1 MTGFFKLNMYKNETL
16 GNMTARYYYIKTLRN
31 EVDCKEFLDESLDFL
46 RCVCDSLLKI
56 YFNSF
61 YQVST
66 STGTI
71 SRKVHLSV
79 VRPEAF
85 ILGGDEYHIDRGSQI
100 SLVCVIEKA
109 PTPPQ

>member
-1 MTGFFKLNMYKNETL
+1 MPSKS
-16 GNMTARYYYIKTLRN
+16 
-31 EVDCKEFLDESLDFL
+31 FLDMFFL
-46 RCVCDSLLKI
+46 QNRIEKNNYSISCQFL
-56 YFNSF
+56 
-61 YQVST
+61 QVST

-71 SRKVHLSV
+71 SRKVNLSV

>member
-1 MTGFFKLNMYKNETL
+1 MYILQKKGFPYN
-16 GNMTARYYYIKTLRN
+16 RIK
-31 EVDCKEFLDESLDFL
+31 KIFYFLSIF
-46 RCVCDSLLKI
+46 
-56 YFNSF
+56 
-61 YQVST
+61 QVST

-71 SRKVHLSV
+71 SRKVNLSV

>member
-1 MTGFFKLNMYKNETL
+1 MLHKEGSHDWVLQIKYVQQRDAGEY
-16 GNMTARYYYIKTLRN
+16 GCQVRYSTYYVRQQSNVI
-31 EVDCKEFLDESLDFL
+31 E
-46 RCVCDSLLKI
+46 I
-56 YFNSF
+56 
-61 YQVST
+61 QVST

-71 SRKVHLSV
+71 SRKVILSV

-109 PTPPQ
+109 PAPPQ

>member
-1 MTGFFKLNMYKNETL
+1 MHILQKKGFPHN
-16 GNMTARYYYIKTLRN
+16 RIK
-31 EVDCKEFLDESLDFL
+31 KKFYFLSIF
-46 RCVCDSLLKI
+46 
-56 YFNSF
+56 
-61 YQVST
+61 QVST

-71 SRKVHLSV
+71 SRKVNLSV

>member
-1 MTGFFKLNMYKNETL
+1 M
-16 GNMTARYYYIKTLRN
+16 
-31 EVDCKEFLDESLDFL
+31 
-46 RCVCDSLLKI
+46 
-56 YFNSF
+56 
-61 YQVST
+61 ST

>member
-1 MTGFFKLNMYKNETL
+1 MYILQK
-16 GNMTARYYYIKTLRN
+16 
-31 EVDCKEFLDESLDFL
+31 KEFPYNRIKKIFYFL
-46 RCVCDSLLKI
+46 SI
-56 YFNSF
+56 F
-61 YQVST
+61 QVST

-71 SRKVHLSV
+71 SRKVNLSV

>member
-1 MTGFFKLNMYKNETL
+1 MITLTIFFLS
-16 GNMTARYYYIKTLRN
+16 I
-31 EVDCKEFLDESLDFL
+31 F
-46 RCVCDSLLKI
+46 
-56 YFNSF
+56 
-61 YQVST
+61 QVST